1 MFCFDIRYLILH
13 SIPAAAGCFS
23 VSFRRLG
30 PRTSSCREIYM
41 SNRFKP
47 KWDSNFTTQSAPP
60 SIQTCLHTRRLNVQ
74 LCFSKLTTRNKL
86 SIPSQTFTHTVL
98 MGAEMT
104 AHSLPGKN
112 TLPFLSAFHH
122 KFLIGSNE
130 LEFGRMLPHALQTLP
145 HRGHVSLGAGSFS
158 APIPP

>member
-1 MFCFDIRYLILH
+1 MFFFHIRYLILC
-13 SIPAAAGCFS
+13 SIPAAAGCFCFFQEAWTLNFKS
-23 VSFRRLG
+23 QGDVSSRPL
-30 PRTSSCREIYM
+30 PACRHACT
-41 SNRFKP
+41 P
-47 KWDSNFTTQSAPP
+47 
-60 SIQTCLHTRRLNVQ
+60 RRLNVQ
-74 LCFSKLTTRNKL
+74 VFFSKVTTRNKL

-122 KFLIGSNE
+122 QFLIGSNE
-130 LEFGRMLPHALQTLP
+130 LEFGCMLPHALQTLP